1 MAKSRNKRQLSS
13 QSFRYVACTRSSTR
27 ATDGRPHREAV
38 RRMVRLTGLPT
49 RETNSSHAAS
59 SQEPEQRQTT
69 SFSDKDEYRFGMEVF
84 STPVCFWSSA
94 NISFC

>member
-1 MAKSRNKRQLSS
+1 
-13 QSFRYVACTRSSTR
+13 
-27 ATDGRPHREAV
+27 
-38 RRMVRLTGLPT
+38 MVRLMGLPT

-84 STPVCFWSSA
+84 STPVYLE
-94 NISFC
+94 